1 MYVSSH
7 QMSALNEFAAGLITA
22 YLAMKLSRLPL
33 CSLLTGSLSRLLYD
47 EKKIHLVYPE
57 EMDSNVRDYSY
68 DFAFQVIQ
76 EAF

>member
-1 MYVSSH
+1 MD
-7 QMSALNEFAAGLITA
+7 
-22 YLAMKLSRLPL
+22 
-33 CSLLTGSLSRLLYD
+33 LLTGSLSRLFYD

-68 DFAFQVIQ
+68 DLAFQVIQ